1 MAKSTKTQLEY
12 AALRNVTEIVAS
24 TIGRVVFTG
33 PDGRLVISP
42 KNANRTLEGEQVAFI
57 DAVNAS
63 DQPKMQLAVRAIERI
78 LYNNPEL
85 VVTERNYGPLDIYRA
100 FSTVTEASSD
110 YDLAMARKFIVDA
123 LPKAVAV
130 GDKVLA
136 LLDEGRTPLYAQP
149 ESVVEELRIVFDSG
163 IAELSALLDLNL
175 RPAAKAAPKP
185 AVASRGSQFYAG
197 SDHVARVLLPMYL
210 RALGVEGLGT
220 VAEALEEMPP
230 ITVSTDMVPWAVV
243 ARQVSTAVR
252 PIVVD
257 TLPLFAFTNM
267 LESVSG
273 AQRLRGKQTV
283 AMGGTVQRRQIVK
296 PQQQVEVGTQRID
309 TAHLGAMREAARV
322 LAYEIERLWNRPV
335 TFSRAER
342 AEGLGALNEALRE
355 FAQVSGYTIPQAEIP
370 ETTSTRT
377 LYKIEPNQTRTYQ
390 IVDVLR
396 KNVATALLEAVKD
409 TLKDPPSPTTTAS
422 AEAWIKRLAD
432 SPDWRSM
439 GAVIDFHNLLVY
451 MQDVLNKSDASEFTA
466 DFVVLKSGV
475 RSLKLAV
482 ESAYCLLRSL
492 TDPAEWPVPTKTV
505 RALPP
510 LMQIACTPS
519 QTRSEMLELLAA
531 DPATYQMTMEMARES
546 NADALLERLATS
558 FALVVNLV
566 NSRTTSSK
574 ANGELRKA
582 ITAFGKA
589 GVEVDARIRANR
601 TRNLR
606 SLTRRRHVRGPRG

>member
-1 MAKSTKTQLEY
+1 MARATKTQLEY
-12 AALRNVTEIVAS
+12 AALRSITEIVAS

-33 PDGRLVISP
+33 PD
-42 KNANRTLEGEQVAFI
+42 NRTLEEQQTAFI

-78 LYNNPEL
+78 LYNNPEF

-100 FSTVTEASSD
+100 FASVTAASSD

-123 LPKAVAV
+123 LPKAVVV

-136 LLDEGRTPLYAQP
+136 LLDEGRTPLYALP

-163 IAELSALLDLNL
+163 VAELAALLGVTL
-175 RPAAKAAPKP
+175 RPAPKAAPKP
-185 AVASRGSQFYAG
+185 AVTSRGSQFYAG

-210 RALGVEGLGT
+210 RALGVASLGE
-220 VAEALEEMPP
+220 VAEALEAMDP

-243 ARQVSTAVR
+243 ARQVNTAVR
-252 PIVVD
+252 PVVVD

-267 LESVSG
+267 LESIGG

-283 AMGGTVQRRQIVK
+283 AMGGTVQRRQVVK

-322 LAYEIERLWNRPV
+322 LAHEIERLWNRPV
-335 TFSRAER
+335 TFSRAQR

-355 FAQVSGYTIPQAEIP
+355 FAQVSGYTIPQAEVP

-377 LYKIEPNQTRTYQ
+377 LYRTAPNLTRTYQ

-409 TLKDPPSPTTTAS
+409 TLKDPPSPTTTAN
-422 AEAWIKRLAD
+422 AEAWIKRLAA

-439 GAVIDFHNLLVY
+439 GAVIDFHKLLVY
-451 MQDVLNKSDASEFTA
+451 MQDVLDNSDASEFTD
-466 DFVVLKSGV
+466 DFMALKYGV
-475 RSLKLAV
+475 RALKDAV

-492 TDPAEWPVPTKTV
+492 TDPAEWPAQTGP
-505 RALPP
+505 RGRPP
-510 LMQIACTPS
+510 IMDVACTPS
-519 QTRSEMLELLAA
+519 QTRREMLELLEN

-546 NADALLERLATS
+546 NADALLERLSATFS
-558 FALVVNLV
+558 PVVNLV

-589 GVEVDARIRANR
+589 GVEVDARVRANR
-601 TRNLR
+601 TGNLR
-606 SLTRRRHVRGPRG
+606 SLTRHRHVRAPRG